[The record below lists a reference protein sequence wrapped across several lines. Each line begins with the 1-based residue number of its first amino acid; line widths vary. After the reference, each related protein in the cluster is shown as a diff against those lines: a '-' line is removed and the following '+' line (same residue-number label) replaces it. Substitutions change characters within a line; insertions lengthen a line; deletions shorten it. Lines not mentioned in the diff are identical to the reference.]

1 MTASDHWL
9 ARAAE
14 PQGDPHAPLDDGPY
28 WQSVALRE
36 LGDTA
41 AARLRAEQML
51 RVAREQPTEEAR
63 IPYFATSLPTM
74 LLFDDDLRARARR
87 EARYLRGAGAAE
99 PSATQ
104 RGQDTLRFTSGRG
117 ARPTGG
123 GAPLDRAGVERGLII
138 DP

>member
-87 EARYLRGAGAAE
+87 EARYLEALALLSLRRRSAARTRFASLLAEE
-99 PSATQ
+99 PDRLEAA
-104 RGQDTLRFTSGRG
+104 LRLTELELSE
-117 ARPTGG
+117 A
-123 GAPLDRAGVERGLII
+123 
-138 DP
+138 